1 MSNIE
6 VVVFYLSGFG
16 TLAMVVGAFGL
27 LDAFNGQNRGA
38 RRVTWLIALYA
49 VGVLLDVAGLTV
61 LDKWYF
67 AMALVLMLVPADEGL
82 RRHGVLTRRGRER
95 RVRVDE

>member
-1 MSNIE
+1 MSSTE

-27 LDAFNGQNRGA
+27 LDAFNGHDRGA
-38 RRVTWLIALYA
+38 RRVTWLIGLYA
-49 VGVLLDVAGLTV
+49 FGVLLNVAGLTV

-67 AMALVLMLVPADEGL
+67 AMAMTLMLVPADEGL
-82 RRHGVLTRRGRER
+82 RRHGVLRRRT
-95 RVRVDE
+95 RVRDRA